1 MLSLKKRYDYVIVD
15 CGGEGNRA
23 LRSTMLVATDGRSH
37 HHLQDGQSP
46 PLKAAV
52 VLVHGNG
59 PQVGLLA
66 LQNSTYTKVAPYPL
80 DVLGAE
86 SQGMI
91 GYMLIQQLKN
101 LMPSRNVTALLA
113 HHIGSHSCLSGNQP
127 SASSPFLNPS

>member
-1 MLSLKKRYDYVIVD
+1 MGDRITTCKMV
-15 CGGEGNRA
+15 NP
-23 LRSTMLVATDGRSH
+23 T
-37 HHLQDGQSP
+37 
-46 PLKAAV
+46 LKAAV
-52 VLVHGNG
+52 VLVHDHG
-59 PQVGLLA
+59 PQLGLLA